1 MINIH
6 FKNKEFLS
14 RGCILLVDDHTEPYI
29 GVMPIISY
37 NLPAHLARVI
47 NKCLDRYTNT
57 IYKTTFDLI
66 SFLTSLLFY
75 DTVVLLKIYNN
86 TYMLQVY
93 FKEEDQTPELIYE
106 QVLTPAI
113 TIGDIRC
120 LEDLLKNIL
129 IR

>member
-1 MINIH
+1 MINVH

-14 RGCILLVDDHTEPYI
+14 RGCILLVDNHTESYI

-47 NKCLDRYTNT
+47 NKCQDRYTNT

-66 SFLTSLLFY
+66 SFLTNLLFY

-86 TYMLQVY
+86 TYTLQVY
-93 FKEEDQTPELIYE
+93 FKEEGQTPELIYE
-106 QVLTPAI
+106 QVLISSI